1 MLFTLLQGTCA
12 QSLFLSF
19 QPGCNGFLVAC
30 ELYVGLSPKCFE
42 MEQKGV
48 FRVRNPGFYSWSI

>member
-19 QPGCNGFLVAC
+19 QLGCNGFLVAC

-42 MEQKGV
+42 MEQKSV
-48 FRVRNPGFYSWSI
+48 FRVRNPEFYSWSI